1 MKTGQR
7 KKRKIDL
14 LFITAT
20 ISTSLVLF
28 LIGLITFLIF
38 SANKFSKDIREEM
51 SMEIVLNEEIEQSD
65 IAYIRQ
71 RLEKMPF
78 TKECVYVSK
87 DDALKEMTS
96 EMGVNPTEFLQYNPF
111 YASIS
116 LKLNAEYANH
126 DSLNVIVPQIKAMS
140 QVREVNY
147 QNELIDS
154 INNNIAKVSV
164 SLLVLAL
171 LLALISTTLINNT
184 IKLSIYS
191 QRFLLYS
198 MKLVGAKWSFI
209 RKPFV
214 IKNLFIGIAAAVLAC
229 LMIWGGLKFGV
240 RYEPGLVSLF
250 NKQMMMPVFAVVFL
264 AGLIITWLCAI
275 ASVNRF
281 LRMKSGDL
289 YYA

>member
-96 EMGVNPTEFLQYNPF
+96 EMGVNPTEK
-111 YASIS
+111 S
-116 LKLNAEYANH
+116 
-126 DSLNVIVPQIKAMS
+126 
-140 QVREVNY
+140 
-147 QNELIDS
+147 
-154 INNNIAKVSV
+154 
-164 SLLVLAL
+164 
-171 LLALISTTLINNT
+171 
-184 IKLSIYS
+184 
-191 QRFLLYS
+191 
-198 MKLVGAKWSFI
+198 
-209 RKPFV
+209 
-214 IKNLFIGIAAAVLAC
+214 
-229 LMIWGGLKFGV
+229 
-240 RYEPGLVSLF
+240 
-250 NKQMMMPVFAVVFL
+250 
-264 AGLIITWLCAI
+264 
-275 ASVNRF
+275 NR
-281 LRMKSGDL
+281 
-289 YYA
+289 A